1 MRCVERYARF
11 AACWSLTPSAWK
23 QDGRTALM
31 LSVQEGHTKVAALLL
46 KNGAKLEA
54 TDKARACVLDGLRF

>member
-1 MRCVERYARF
+1 
-11 AACWSLTPSAWK
+11 
-23 QDGRTALM
+23 M